1 MTRAARVA
9 AAVLTLS
16 GGGLAAP
23 LSAAAHPLAPA
34 LLEIVQQKDGEAPG
48 RFAVRWRADAAATA
62 APRLARHCRETSTG
76 SVRTDAAFLS
86 IERRWAV
93 DCGERGLEGAL
104 LAVDG
109 LATDRRDALVRVE
122 WRDGVVVRGLVRA
135 DAPAWRVPARAPRA
149 AVLAD
154 HVRLGVTHLAAGP
167 DHWLFVLGLL
177 ALLRGARAVVLTVSA
192 FTAGHAATLSLAALG
207 VVSVAGRPVEVAI
220 AATLVALAWELT
232 ERRLAERRGGSPRR
246 PSLLA
251 RQPAALAFGFGLVHG
266 LGFAGALSELGLPAG
281 EIPLALLGFN
291 LGIEAGQL
299 GLVAAWLLL
308 RSAAAGL
315 PIRVPD
321 SAIGRL
327 LRAVPGYALGTIGV
341 FWMLDRAF

>member
-1 MTRAARVA
+1 MRLAAFVGVLGAMFVA
-9 AAVLTLS
+9 AS
-16 GGGLAAP
+16 P
-23 LSAAAHPLAPA
+23 PAAAHPLAPA
-34 LLEIVQQKDGEAPG
+34 LLEVIEQPPGEAPG
-48 RFAVRWRADAAATA
+48 RFAVRWRAELATA
-62 APRLARHCRETSTG
+62 AVPRLPRHCRESEAG
-76 SVRTDAAFLS
+76 SVSADAVLGAF
-86 IERRWAV
+86 ERRWEV
-93 DCGERGLEGAL
+93 DCGARGLEGAT

-109 LATDRRDALVRVE
+109 LEADRRDVLVRVE
-122 WRDGVVVRGLVRA
+122 TRDGMVVRGLLRA
-135 DAPAWRVPARAPRA
+135 DAPAWRVPTRTRPA

-177 ALLRGARAVVLTVSA
+177 ALLRGARAVVQALSA
-192 FTAGHAATLSLAALG
+192 FTAGHAATLSLATLG
-207 VVSVAGRPVEVAI
+207 VVSVPGRPVEVAI

-232 ERRLAERRGGSPRR
+232 ERRTAAQRGGAERR

-299 GLVAAWLLL
+299 VLVAAWVSV
-308 RSAAAGL
+308 RSAVAWL
-315 PIRVPD
+315 PIRVPE
-321 SAIGRL
+321 SAMGRV
-327 LRAVPGYALGTIGV
+327 LRAAPAYALGAIGV